1 MTKKAFGAATI
12 VLSLWNLLYIVVL
25 SDSLITEYFLDRFFY
40 WGYPQ
45 WGVLYSSPRLFLW
58 FNLLYL
64 LFLLAGTAA
73 VFLLRRRPARSFAA
87 AAFIA
92 VLALSNLY
100 VPYCNWNRQFKLYAD
115 EEGRDN
121 SRIPEGI
128 WLLDLQ
134 GMQHYDDQG
143 VMMKLKGLWGRGD
156 WPGGYAF
163 WGGSRVW
170 MRPDAGTDDQ
180 GRRGFVLHGGTRNGS
195 PWGINLGSEMADF
208 AASVRG
214 VAVPLEL
221 TVDYKKDAASQ
232 NSESENDASADFDAD

>member
-1 MTKKAFGAATI
+1 MTKKAFWVATV

-64 LFLLAGTAA
+64 LFLLAGMAT
-73 VFLLRRRPARSFAA
+73 VCLLRRRPARAFAA

-100 VPYCNWNRQFKLYAD
+100 APYCNWNRQFKLYTD
-115 EEGRDN
+115 DEGRDI
-121 SRIPEGI
+121 SRIPEGK
-128 WLLDLQ
+128 WLMDLRE
-134 GMQHYDDQG
+134 MQHYDDQS
-143 VMMKLKGLWGRGD
+143 VMMKLKGWWGRGD

-170 MRPDAGTDDQ
+170 MQPDTDTDDQ
-180 GRRGFVLHGGTRNGS
+180 GRRGFVLHGGTRKGS

-208 AASVRG
+208 VASVHG
-214 VAVPLEL
+214 FSVPLEL
-221 TVDYKKDAASQ
+221 NVNYKKNAAAQ
-232 NSESENDASADFDAD
+232 NSESENDASLDFVAD